1 MKTEQNQS
9 IQTDTICA
17 LSTPYGTGAISIIR
31 LSGAEALSIC
41 KTIFIPNNKTD
52 DFAPN
57 TLRSLHFGKIKNDD
71 NSLLDEVI
79 VSVFRTP
86 HSYTG
91 EDVVEI
97 SCHGSVFIQ
106 EQLLQLL
113 IRKGA
118 RAANPGEFTLR
129 AFLNG
134 KMDLTQAEAVADLIA
149 SKSGIAHRM
158 ALQQMKGGISKQIK
172 QLRYQLV
179 ELAVLLELELDFSEE
194 DVEFANR
201 DRLSELLSDI
211 RAEVAVLIESYAM
224 GNVLKGGI
232 PVAIIGKPNVG
243 KSTLLNIFL
252 NEDRAIVSE
261 IPGTTRDAI
270 EDTIIINGICFR
282 FIDTAGLRDTYD
294 KVEYIGVERTYEKIE
309 LASIIL
315 YLFDIS
321 ETSIG
326 EIQDAISDFRKKIAG
341 KDKKLIIVG
350 NKIDKFSETFKGFKD
365 IFEPDTIFIS
375 AKRKENIHLI
385 TEKLV
390 QSVSDG
396 YLSTNE
402 TMVTSSRHYEA
413 FIRSRESLN
422 KAMNGLNNGLSND
435 LLAEDIRTALHYL
448 GEITGDITT
457 DEILDNIFSK
467 FCIGK

>member
-1 MKTEQNQS
+1 MQNQS
-9 IQTDTICA
+9 IQNDTICA
-17 LSTPYGTGAISIIR
+17 LSTPFGTGAISIIR
-31 LSGAEALSIC
+31 LSGTDALSIC
-41 KTIFIPNNKTD
+41 KKVFISNNQTD
-52 DFAPN
+52 DFASN
-57 TLRSLHFGKIKNDD
+57 ALRSLHLGKIKNDD
-71 NSLLDEVI
+71 NTLLDEVI
-79 VSVFRTP
+79 VTIFRTP

-97 SCHGSVFIQ
+97 SCHGSAFIQ

-134 KMDLTQAEAVADLIA
+134 KMDLAQAEAVADLIA
-149 SKSGIAHRM
+149 SMSNFSHRH

-194 DVEFANR
+194 DIEFANR
-201 DRLSELLSDI
+201 DKLSKLLFDI
-211 RAEVAVLIESYAM
+211 IEEVAVLLESYSM

-243 KSTLLNIFL
+243 KSTLLNILL
-252 NEDRAIVSE
+252 NEERAIVSE
-261 IPGTTRDAI
+261 MPGTTRDAI

-294 KVEYIGVERTYEKIE
+294 KIEYIGVERTYEKIE

-321 ETSIG
+321 ETDVG
-326 EIQDAISDFRKKIAG
+326 EIKDTISDFQKKNAG
-341 KDKKLIIVG
+341 KDKKLIVVG
-350 NKIDKFSETFKGFKD
+350 NKIDKLSETPKGFKD
-365 IFEPDTIFIS
+365 ILEFDTIFIS
-375 AKRKENIHLI
+375 AKRRENIRLI

-390 QSVSDG
+390 QSVSDS

-413 FIRSRESLN
+413 LIRSQESLN
-422 KAMNGLNNGLSND
+422 KAMEGLTNGLSND

-448 GEITGDITT
+448 GEITGDITS